1 MKVSQKYKEI
11 FRLAKMLKDAK
22 IPFDFYE
29 MTPKA
34 KKFIPEWEH
43 YHINYPSQDDWTISV
58 IEGFGSYGEQDDKLE
73 LMGGLTPD
81 ELEEND
87 VIGWLTAEEAFERIE
102 KIERSK
108 NKKMRKKKIV
118 KINEN
123 TLELTEVEIDVPE
136 EEIKTEPSE
145 DKIKTLEDFTDAL
158 REALGC
164 TTDEFYNKYRT
175 WKIAE
180 EDFKK
185 IYEPFKTKLIEL
197 HKNQEWPSSVIIG
210 GAKLT
215 YVSPSTRTTI
225 DSKKLKEEEPEIAK
239 KFTKTTNVSA
249 SVRIEDTFQV

>member
-1 MKVSQKYKEI
+1 MKVSRKYKEI

-29 MTPKA
+29 MAPKA
-34 KKFIPEWEH
+34 KRFIPEWEH
-43 YHINYPSQDDWTISV
+43 YHINYPSRDDWTISV

-87 VIGWLTAEEAFERIE
+87 VVGWLTAEEAFERIE

-108 NKKMRKKKIV
+108 KMKKKKIM
-118 KINEN
+118 KIDEN

-136 EEIKTEPSE
+136 EEIKTELSE
-145 DKIKTLEDFTDAL
+145 DKTKVIEDFADVL

-164 TTDEFYNKYRT
+164 TTDEFYNKYKT
-175 WKIAE
+175 WKTAE

-185 IYEPFKTKLIEL
+185 IYEPFKAKLIEL
-197 HKNQEWPSSVIIG
+197 HENQELPSSVVIG

-215 YVSPSTRTTI
+215 YVSPSKRNSI

-239 KFTKTTNVSA
+239 KFTKTTEVGA
-249 SVRIEDTFQV
+249 TVRIEEI